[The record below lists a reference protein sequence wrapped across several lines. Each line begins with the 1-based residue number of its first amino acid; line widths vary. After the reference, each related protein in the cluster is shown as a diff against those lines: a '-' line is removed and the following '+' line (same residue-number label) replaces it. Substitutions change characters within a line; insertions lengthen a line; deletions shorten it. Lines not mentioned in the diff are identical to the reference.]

1 VRRCLDDLTYHPPA
15 CHPKPRRPALPVATG
30 KQAKAKSNA
39 PSYTKVFGESLVK
52 EATKDP
58 RIVAISAAMPSGTGV

>member
-1 VRRCLDDLTYHPPA
+1 MTLPTTLLHTIQSPEDLRCRSSPA
-15 CHPKPRRPALPVATG
+15 SRP
-30 KQAKAKSNA
+30 KAKSNA

-58 RIVAISAAMPSGTGV
+58 RIVAITAAMPSGTGV

>member
-1 VRRCLDDLTYHPPA
+1 MTLPTTLLPAIQSPEDLCCLSSPA
-15 CHPKPRRPALPVATG
+15 
-30 KQAKAKSNA
+30 QAKAKSNA

-58 RIVAISAAMPSGTGV
+58 RIVAITAAMPSGTGV

>member
-1 VRRCLDDLTYHPPA
+1 MRRRLDDLTYHPPA
-15 CHPKPRRPALPVATG
+15 CHPKPRRPALPVVTG

-39 PSYTKVFGESLVK
+39 PSYTKAFGESLVK

-58 RIVAISAAMPSGTGV
+58 RVVANTAAIPSGTGV